1 MKIIIMI
8 FLLLIT
14 ACSLDTNSGIWN
26 EKKIVKQKSKLTNEA
41 SVKINQNLTFDE
53 YKLTVIEY
61 GKKSKF
67 PKINNN

>member
-1 MKIIIMI
+1 MKIIII
-8 FLLLIT
+8 FFLLFIT
-14 ACSLDTNSGIWN
+14 ACSLDTKSGIWN
-26 EKKIVKQKSKLTNEA
+26 EKKTVQQKLKLLNDDI
-41 SVKINQNLTFDE
+41 VKINQNLTFDE

>member
-1 MKIIIMI
+1 MKIIII
-8 FLLLIT
+8 FFLLLIT
-14 ACSLDTNSGIWN
+14 ACSLDTKSGIWN
-26 EKKIVKQKSKLTNEA
+26 EKKIVKQKLKLINED
-41 SVKINQNLTFDE
+41 SFKINQNLTFDE